1 MTRDRSTEHT
11 NTITNTLLLQ
21 DPRQVD
27 RAHKYHY
34 KHNALTRP
42 ETGRPSTQIPL
53 QTQCSYKTQDRSTE
67 HTNTITN
74 TLLLQDPRQVDR
86 AHNTITNTMLLQ
98 DPRQVDRAHKY
109 HYKHNALTRPETGR
123 PIPLQTQCSY
133 KNRDRSTEHTN
144 TITNTML
151 LQDPRQVDRAHK
163 YHYKHNALTRPETG
177 RPSTQ
182 IPLQTQCSYKTRDRS
197 TEHTNTITNTMLL
210 QEPRQVDRAHK
221 YHYKHNALTRP
232 ETGRQSTQIPL
243 QTQCSYKTRDR
254 STEHTNTITNT
265 MLLQEPRQ
273 VDRAHKYHY
282 KHNALTR
289 PETGRPSTQIPL
301 QTQCS
306 YKTRDRSTEH
316 TNTITNTMLL
326 QDPREVD

>member
-1 MTRDRSTEHT
+1 MLLQDLRQVDRAHKYHYKHNALTRPETGRPST
-11 NTITNTLLLQ
+11 NTITNTMLLQ

-53 QTQCSYKTQDRSTE
+53 QTQCSYKT
-67 HTNTITN
+67 
-74 TLLLQDPRQVDR
+74 
-86 AHNTITNTMLLQ
+86 
-98 DPRQVDRAHKY
+98 
-109 HYKHNALTRPETGR
+109 
-123 PIPLQTQCSY
+123 
-133 KNRDRSTEHTN
+133 RDRSTEHTN

-210 QEPRQVDRAHK
+210 QD
-221 YHYKHNALTRP
+221 
-232 ETGRQSTQIPL
+232 
-243 QTQCSYKTRDR
+243 
-254 STEHTNTITNT
+254 
-265 MLLQEPRQ
+265 PRQ

-306 YKTRDRSTEH
+306 YKT
-316 TNTITNTMLL
+316 
-326 QDPREVD
+326 

>member
-1 MTRDRSTEHT
+1 M
-11 NTITNTLLLQ
+11 LLH

-53 QTQCSYKTQDRSTE
+53 QTQCSYKT
-67 HTNTITN
+67 
-74 TLLLQDPRQVDR
+74 
-86 AHNTITNTMLLQ
+86 
-98 DPRQVDRAHKY
+98 
-109 HYKHNALTRPETGR
+109 
-123 PIPLQTQCSY
+123 
-133 KNRDRSTEHTN
+133 RDRSTEHTN

-210 QEPRQVDRAHK
+210 QDPRQVDRAHK

-232 ETGRQSTQIPL
+232 KRGQLST
-243 QTQCSYKTRDR
+243 
-254 STEHTNTITNT
+254 
-265 MLLQEPRQ
+265 
-273 VDRAHKYHY
+273 
-282 KHNALTR
+282 
-289 PETGRPSTQIPL
+289 
-301 QTQCS
+301 
-306 YKTRDRSTEH
+306 
-316 TNTITNTMLL
+316 
-326 QDPREVD
+326 

>member
-1 MTRDRSTEHT
+1 MLLHDPRQVDRAYKYHYKHNALTRPETGRPSTQIPLQTQCSYKTRDRSTEHT
-11 NTITNTLLLQ
+11 NTITNTMLLQ

-53 QTQCSYKTQDRSTE
+53 QTQCSYKTRDRSTE
-67 HTNTITN
+67 T
-74 TLLLQDPRQVDR
+74 Q
-86 AHNTITNTMLLQ
+86 
-98 DPRQVDRAHKY
+98 
-109 HYKHNALTRPETGR
+109 
-123 PIPLQTQCSY
+123 IPLQTQCSY
-133 KNRDRSTEHTN
+133 KTRDRSTEHTN

-210 QEPRQVDRAHK
+210 QDLRQVD
-221 YHYKHNALTRP
+221 
-232 ETGRQSTQIPL
+232 
-243 QTQCSYKTRDR
+243 
-254 STEHTNTITNT
+254 
-265 MLLQEPRQ
+265 
-273 VDRAHKYHY
+273 
-282 KHNALTR
+282 
-289 PETGRPSTQIPL
+289 
-301 QTQCS
+301 
-306 YKTRDRSTEH
+306 
-316 TNTITNTMLL
+316 
-326 QDPREVD
+326 

>member
-11 NTITNTLLLQ
+11 NTITNTMPLQ

-53 QTQCSYKTQDRSTE
+53 QTHCSYKTQDRSTE
-67 HTNTITN
+67 HT
-74 TLLLQDPRQVDR
+74 
-86 AHNTITNTMLLQ
+86 NTITNTMLLQ

-109 HYKHNALTRPETGR
+109 HYKHNALTRPKTGR
-123 PIPLQTQCSY
+123 PSTQIPLQTHCSYKTRDRSTEHTIPLQTQCSY
-133 KNRDRSTEHTN
+133 KTRDRSTEHTN

-210 QEPRQVDRAHK
+210 QDPRQVDRAHK

-232 ETGRQSTQIPL
+232 ETGRLSTQIPL
-243 QTQCSYKTRDR
+243 QTQCSYKTRER
-254 STEHTNTITNT
+254 STEHI
-265 MLLQEPRQ
+265 
-273 VDRAHKYHY
+273 
-282 KHNALTR
+282 
-289 PETGRPSTQIPL
+289 
-301 QTQCS
+301 
-306 YKTRDRSTEH
+306 
-316 TNTITNTMLL
+316 NTITNTMLL
-326 QDPREVD
+326 QDLRQVD

>member
-1 MTRDRSTEHT
+1 MLLHDPRQVDRAYKYHYKHNALTRPETGRPCTQIPLQTQCSYKTRDRSTEHT

-123 PIPLQTQCSY
+123 PSTQIPLQTQCSY

-182 IPLQTQCSYKTRDRS
+182 IPLQTQCSYKNRDRS
-197 TEHTNTITNTMLL
+197 TEHTNTITNT
-210 QEPRQVDRAHK
+210 
-221 YHYKHNALTRP
+221 
-232 ETGRQSTQIPL
+232 
-243 QTQCSYKTRDR
+243 
-254 STEHTNTITNT
+254 
-265 MLLQEPRQ
+265 
-273 VDRAHKYHY
+273 
-282 KHNALTR
+282 NALTR

>member
-1 MTRDRSTEHT
+1 MLLQDPRQVDRAHKYHYKHNALTRPETGRPSTQIQLQTQCSYKTRDRSTEHT
-11 NTITNTLLLQ
+11 NTITNTMLLQ

-53 QTQCSYKTQDRSTE
+53 QTQCSYKTRDRSTE
-67 HTNTITN
+67 HTNT
-74 TLLLQDPRQVDR
+74 
-86 AHNTITNTMLLQ
+86 
-98 DPRQVDRAHKY
+98 
-109 HYKHNALTRPETGR
+109 
-123 PIPLQTQCSY
+123 LQTQCSY
-133 KNRDRSTEHTN
+133 KTRDRSTEHTN

-210 QEPRQVDRAHK
+210 QDPRQVDRAHK
-221 YHYKHNALTRP
+221 YNKHNYKHNALTRP
-232 ETGRQSTQIPL
+232 KTGRLST
-243 QTQCSYKTRDR
+243 
-254 STEHTNTITNT
+254 
-265 MLLQEPRQ
+265 
-273 VDRAHKYHY
+273 
-282 KHNALTR
+282 
-289 PETGRPSTQIPL
+289 
-301 QTQCS
+301 
-306 YKTRDRSTEH
+306 
-316 TNTITNTMLL
+316 
-326 QDPREVD
+326 

>member
-1 MTRDRSTEHT
+1 M
-11 NTITNTLLLQ
+11 LLH

-42 ETGRPSTQIPL
+42 GTGRPSTHIPL
-53 QTQCSYKTQDRSTE
+53 QTQCSYKT
-67 HTNTITN
+67 
-74 TLLLQDPRQVDR
+74 
-86 AHNTITNTMLLQ
+86 
-98 DPRQVDRAHKY
+98 
-109 HYKHNALTRPETGR
+109 
-123 PIPLQTQCSY
+123 
-133 KNRDRSTEHTN
+133 RDRSTEHAN

-210 QEPRQVDRAHK
+210 QDPRQVDRAHK

-232 ETGRQSTQIPL
+232 ETGQ
-243 QTQCSYKTRDR
+243 
-254 STEHTNTITNT
+254 
-265 MLLQEPRQ
+265 
-273 VDRAHKYHY
+273 
-282 KHNALTR
+282 
-289 PETGRPSTQIPL
+289 PSTQIPL

-326 QDPREVD
+326 QDPRQVDRANKYHYKHNALTRPETGRPSTQIPLQTQCFYKTRDRSTKHTNTITNTMLLQDLREVN